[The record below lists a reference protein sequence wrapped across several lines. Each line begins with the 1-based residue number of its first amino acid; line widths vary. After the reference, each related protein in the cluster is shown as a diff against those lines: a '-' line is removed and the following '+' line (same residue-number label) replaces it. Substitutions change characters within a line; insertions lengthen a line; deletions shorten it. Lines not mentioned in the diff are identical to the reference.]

1 MPQRP
6 GLASRYWVVP
16 VLAVFTACTEVPTTV
31 TDAESAALAKGG
43 GGGGGGGGKVEINS
57 TDPAGATQDTTLDVT
72 VFGSGFESTDV
83 ANFLLDRKA
92 TPNIQT
98 NSTTFV
104 SSTELIANITI
115 GIDADTS
122 LYDVEVASSG
132 GRRRGIGT
140 QLFQVKAKNGKGP
153 SEPIAMRVTFPAMV
167 REGGP
172 ENPLLGDGQLPEY
185 DHAICGVRA
194 LLGDE
199 GDGQVGMNFQA
210 FDNALSFGKKKLR
223 DAQQACDEMFP
234 DLTVVLPRTYTL
246 VFARDLV
253 IHDSTQALGQHG
265 GDTLSTGDPL
275 LTFGDLIDSLM
286 VVDDPGD
293 GITAKRFAVHEI
305 VPMADTSFGRGSFTI
320 SYCDP
325 ALRFRPGFH
334 PHSNKLEVEKV
345 GEVFHV
351 RSEAGLENV
360 AWCRHVRSDGTI
372 QEFYVHFDVA
382 WDMVPL
388 GTS

>member
-1 MPQRP
+1 MKLHLR
-6 GLASRYWVVP
+6 LSA
-16 VLAVFTACTEVPTTV
+16 
-31 TDAESAALAKGG
+31 AALALAPVVLLAVGCDENPTSSTDDLTGISVMRGG
-43 GGGGGGGGKVEINS
+43 GGMGGGPKP
-57 TDPAGATQDTTLDVT
+57 DPIPMQ
-72 VFGSGFESTDV
+72 
-83 ANFLLDRKA
+83 
-92 TPNIQT
+92 
-98 NSTTFV
+98 
-104 SSTELIANITI
+104 
-115 GIDADTS
+115 
-122 LYDVEVASSG
+122 
-132 GRRRGIGT
+132 
-140 QLFQVKAKNGKGP
+140 
-153 SEPIAMRVTFPAMV
+153 VTFPDSV
-167 REGGP
+167 RVGGP

-223 DAQQACDEMFP
+223 DAQQACDEMFQS
-234 DLTVVLPRTYTL
+234 TVELPRTYTL

-305 VPMADTSFGRGSFTI
+305 VPMADSSSGRGSFTI
-320 SYCDP
+320 SYCEP

-345 GEVFHV
+345 GEGEGVVFHV
-351 RSEAGLENV
+351 RSQAGPKNV

>member
-1 MPQRP
+1 M
-6 GLASRYWVVP
+6 
-16 VLAVFTACTEVPTTV
+16 
-31 TDAESAALAKGG
+31 GG
-43 GGGGGGGGKVEINS
+43 GPKP
-57 TDPAGATQDTTLDVT
+57 DPI
-72 VFGSGFESTDV
+72 
-83 ANFLLDRKA
+83 
-92 TPNIQT
+92 P
-98 NSTTFV
+98 
-104 SSTELIANITI
+104 
-115 GIDADTS
+115 
-122 LYDVEVASSG
+122 
-132 GRRRGIGT
+132 
-140 QLFQVKAKNGKGP
+140 
-153 SEPIAMRVTFPAMV
+153 MRVTFPPTVGA
-167 REGGP
+167 GGP

-223 DAQQACDEMFP
+223 DAQKACDEMFQS
-234 DLTVVLPRTYTL
+234 TVELPRTYRL
-246 VFARDLV
+246 FLARDLV
-253 IHDSTQALGQHG
+253 IHVSVQVTGHMEDML
-265 GDTLSTGDPL
+265 TL
-275 LTFGDLIDSLM
+275 GDLIDMDL
-286 VVDDPGD
+286 VDAPPDT

-305 VPMADTSFGRGSFTI
+305 DPMADSSSGRGSFTI
-320 SYCDP
+320 SYCEP

-334 PHSNKLEVEKV
+334 PHSNKLEVKKE

-351 RSEAGLENV
+351 RSHAYPENV